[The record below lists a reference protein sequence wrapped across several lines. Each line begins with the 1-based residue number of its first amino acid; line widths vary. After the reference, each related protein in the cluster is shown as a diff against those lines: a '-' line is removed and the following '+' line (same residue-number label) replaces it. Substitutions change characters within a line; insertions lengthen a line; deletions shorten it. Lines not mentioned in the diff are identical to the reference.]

1 MACRRRACRARDADA
16 RSAIG
21 ATVTPVLRV
30 AIPNIPG
37 KTLSASV
44 VSYEPRGTSP
54 PPHHAALAF
63 IFAYVLSGAIR
74 RQVGD
79 EPARVYRAGESFF
92 ETPGAHHAISENA
105 SPTEP
110 AQPLVV
116 FVVDRNDGP
125 LTIYNRN

>member
-1 MACRRRACRARDADA
+1 MFERWLVPGVLLAVVATPV
-16 RSAIG
+16 SAQTIG
-21 ATVTPVLRV
+21 ETVTPVFRE
-30 AIPNIPG
+30 AIPNIPR

-44 VSYEPRGTSP
+44 VSYEPGGTSSP
-54 PPHHAALAF
+54 HHHAASAF

-74 RQVGD
+74 SQLGD

-110 AQPLVV
+110 AQLL
-116 FVVDRNDGP
+116 VDR
-125 LTIYNRN
+125 L